1 MTARDELVQI
11 IWDGA
16 VADRVKD
23 GKDSQRVPVVR
34 PKVEALA
41 DAILAAGYGKSSD
54 RRPSIVT
61 DAANRVAYFLNWHQ
75 GDNDIAADF
84 PSGPSLYAS
93 DLQVILNELKAGD
106 PSEPRETVIR
116 DSSGHVLDR
125 WVEPDE

>member
-1 MTARDELVQI
+1 MSTSRDDLVQI

-23 GKDSQRVPVVR
+23 GNDPRQVPVVR

-54 RRPSIVT
+54 RRPSVVT

-75 GDNDIAADF
+75 GDNDITADF

-93 DLQVILNELKAGD
+93 DLQVILSELKTGGA
-106 PSEPRETVIR
+106 T
-116 DSSGHVLDR
+116 
-125 WVEPDE
+125 

>member
-1 MTARDELVQI
+1 MSIGRDELVQI

-23 GKDSQRVPVVR
+23 GKDPDRVPVVR
-34 PKVEALA
+34 PKVEAMA

-93 DLQVILNELKAGD
+93 DLQVILNELKAG
-106 PSEPRETVIR
+106 
-116 DSSGHVLDR
+116 GAK
-125 WVEPDE
+125 

>member
-1 MTARDELVQI
+1 MSDRDELVQI

-23 GKDSQRVPVVR
+23 GKDYQRVPVVR
-34 PKVEALA
+34 PKVEAMA

-93 DLQVILNELKAGD
+93 DLQVILNELKAG
-106 PSEPRETVIR
+106 
-116 DSSGHVLDR
+116 GAK
-125 WVEPDE
+125 

>member
-1 MTARDELVQI
+1 MTNQAIPEKAIQAAHA
-11 IWDGA
+11 A
-16 VADRVKD
+16 VCEQSLDDCLDPDWRGKCVKA
-23 GKDSQRVPVVR
+23 
-34 PKVEALA
+34 VEA
-41 DAILAAGYGKSSD
+41 AAPHIKSSD
-54 RRPSIVT
+54 RRPSVVT

-125 WVEPDE
+125 WVESDG